1 MKRSKITAVLAML
14 LCAVSLVSC
23 TTSVIDYY
31 EEKENYVT
39 ATGVVSYIHL
49 DEDGLYIGF
58 SQMDYPFDDDT
69 FKIVGE
75 NLKIVQQNGIQEKL
89 KLGDTVT
96 IVTAPKYFGDGY
108 VMPIVAISID
118 GEALLNFEQGY
129 ENLLVWLGE

>member
-39 ATGVVSYIHL
+39 ATGVVSYIQL